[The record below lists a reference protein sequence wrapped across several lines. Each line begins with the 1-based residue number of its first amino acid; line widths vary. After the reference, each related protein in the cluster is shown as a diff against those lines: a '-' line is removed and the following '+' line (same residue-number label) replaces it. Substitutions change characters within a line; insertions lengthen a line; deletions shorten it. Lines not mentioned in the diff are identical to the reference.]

1 MIYGLIWKFTERIGV
16 LGIQFII
23 QIILARLLFPK
34 DYAVVA
40 LIAVFISVASIF
52 VQSGFSSALIQRKE
66 VDDEAYS
73 SVLYLSLAVA
83 GIFYVLLFFLAPYIA
98 DFYNEPPLIQVLRVQ
113 AIILFFGAVIS
124 IQNAVLSRRMEFRK
138 SFYVSVGGVA
148 SSGIVGISMAYQGFG
163 IWALVCSQL
172 ANSLTSMVVL
182 WFTVAWRPKRLFSL
196 NKVKG
201 LYQFGW
207 KLLCSALLD
216 TIYDNLRTLIIGRYF
231 DKTSL
236 GFYDRGR
243 ALPQM
248 AVGAINGSIS
258 AVMFP
263 ALSACQDDLIQLK
276 AVMRRSIVTSCFIM
290 FPVMI
295 GLAVVAEPLITIL
308 LTEKWLGA
316 VPFMQLCCLSYA
328 FYPLHTSNLQAI
340 NAVGRSDI
348 FLKLE
353 IIKKIMGL
361 TVIAVTLPFGIYAL
375 VGGGIFASA
384 IGTVINAFPNKRL
397 INYSFQEQW
406 KDIMP
411 SLGLSII
418 MGIAVHSIQFFC
430 LPIWETLVVQVI
442 MGISIYVIL
451 AWLLKLESFTYL
463 FALLKE
469 SFLMNHKVTKEG
481 LS

>member
-1 MIYGLIWKFTERIGV
+1 VIYGLIWKFAERIGIQ
-16 LGIQFII
+16 GIQFII

-40 LIAVFISVASIF
+40 LIVVFISIASIF
-52 VQSGFSSALIQRKE
+52 VQSGFSSSLIQKKE
-66 VDDEAYS
+66 VDDADCS
-73 SVLYLSLAVA
+73 SVFYLSLAVA
-83 GIFYVLLFFLAPYIA
+83 TVLYLVLFFIAPFIA
-98 DFYNEPPLIQVLRVQ
+98 NFYNEPLLIIVLRTQ
-113 AIILFFGAVIS
+113 AVILFPGAVSS
-124 IQNAVLSRRMEFRK
+124 IQNVVLSRRMEFKK
-138 SFYVSVGGVA
+138 SFYVSMGGVA
-148 SSGIVGISMAYQGFG
+148 ATGIVGIAMAYLGFG
-163 IWALVCSQL
+163 VWALVCSQL
-172 ANSLTSMVVL
+172 ANSLTSMVIL

-196 NKVKG
+196 KKVKG

-207 KLLCSALLD
+207 KLICSALLD
-216 TIYDNLRTLIIGRYF
+216 TIYDNLRTLIIGKYF

-258 AVMFP
+258 AVLFP

-295 GLAVVAEPLITIL
+295 GLAAVAEPMITIL

-316 VPFMQLCCLSYA
+316 VPFMQLCCLSLA

-361 TVIAVTLPFGIYAL
+361 AIIVVTLPFGIYAL
-375 VGGGIFASA
+375 VGGGIFASI
-384 IGTVINAFPNKRL
+384 IGTVINAFPNKKL

-406 KDIMP
+406 RDILP
-411 SLGLSII
+411 SLGLSLI
-418 MGIAVHSIQFFC
+418 MGIVVYSVRFVG
-430 LPIWETLVVQVI
+430 LPMWETLLLQVI
-442 MGISIYVIL
+442 IGISIYTGA
-451 AWLLKLESFTYL
+451 AWIFKLESFTYL
-463 FALLKE
+463 LILLKN
-469 SFLMNHKVTKEG
+469 LKNMK
-481 LS
+481 

>member
-1 MIYGLIWKFTERIGV
+1 MIS
-16 LGIQFII
+16 
-23 QIILARLLFPK
+23 
-34 DYAVVA
+34 
-40 LIAVFISVASIF
+40 VFISIASIF
-52 VQSGFSSALIQRKE
+52 VQRGFSSSLIQKKE
-66 VDDEAYS
+66 VDDSDCS
-73 SVLYLSLAVA
+73 SVFYLSLAVA
-83 GIFYVLLFFLAPYIA
+83 AVLYMALFFLAPYIA
-98 DFYNEPPLIQVLRVQ
+98 DFYNESLLTQVLRVQ
-113 AIILFFGAVIS
+113 AIILFFGAVNS
-124 IQNAVLSRRMEFRK
+124 VQNAVLSRRMEFKK
-138 SFYVSVGGVA
+138 SFYVSMGGVA
-148 SSGIVGISMAYQGFG
+148 ATGIVGISMAYLGLG
-163 IWALVCSQL
+163 VWALVYSQL
-172 ANSLTSMVVL
+172 ANSLTCMIIL

-196 NKVKG
+196 KKVRG

-216 TIYDNLRTLIIGRYF
+216 TIYDNLRTLIIGKYF

-295 GLAVVAEPLITIL
+295 GLAAVAEPLISIL

-353 IIKKIMGL
+353 IIKKFIGL

-375 VGGGIFASA
+375 VGGGIFVSI

-430 LPIWETLVVQVI
+430 LPIWETLVLQVI
-442 MGISIYVIL
+442 MGISIYVIFS
-451 AWLLKLESFTYL
+451 WLFKLESFMYL
-463 FALLKE
+463 FTLVK
-469 SFLMNHKVTKEG
+469 SFIVKH
-481 LS
+481 